1 MVTPSG
7 LAITW
12 THDARRGLICG
23 APADVAQALTA
34 LLRRLV
40 SGSSAA
46 APVLPP

>member
-7 LAITW
+7 LAVTW

-34 LLRRLV
+34 LLRRVV
-40 SGSSAA
+40 SAESGA
-46 APVLPP
+46 APELLP